1 MIHCGNET
9 EVRCESGNVEVS
21 EYGISMEGSQNGD
34 TGHKAESGKLRSLC
48 CGLGESTEG
57 LKA

>member
-1 MIHCGNET
+1 MTHFGNET
-9 EVRCESGNVEVS
+9 EVRCESGNVEAS

-34 TGHKAESGKLRSLC
+34 TGCQEESGKLRSLC
-48 CGLGESTEG
+48 CGLGESTEV